1 MVTITIEEREF
12 IERTIKE
19 CKECFAGMIDTDG
32 LPYVIPMNFGYKDD
46 VVYLHS
52 GPEGTA
58 VRSLE
63 SNPNICITFCTPSEI
78 THQHEEVACSYRVQG
93 SSVICR
99 GKVTFVE
106 DFDEKV
112 KILDILMEQYTDR
125 PFKYSDPAVRN
136 VKIWKIPVDKMTGKV
151 FGVPYRES
159 HHYKKD

>member
-12 IERTIKE
+12 IEKTIRE
-19 CKECFAGMIDTDG
+19 CKECFAGMIDTEG

-52 GPEGTA
+52 GPEGNA
-58 VRSLE
+58 VRSLTA
-63 SNPNICITFCTPSEI
+63 NPDICITFCTDSVI
-78 THQHEEVACSYRVQG
+78 THQNEEVACSYRVQG

-99 GKVTFVE
+99 GRVEFVE

-112 KILDILMEQYTDR
+112 EALNILMEQYTKR

-136 VKIWKIPVDKMTGKV
+136 VKIWKIKIDRISGKI
-151 FGVPYRES
+151 FGVPYKKS
-159 HHYKKD
+159 HEYK